1 MLDSLCYRQGLSVF
15 HLILVRLVGNQERVR
30 KMKIDSSTISMD
42 SGRVY
47 SSSTEITQAVKNT
60 NLTTGK
66 STMTA
71 QNFRMSYYEASGLAN
86 RNPQYDS
93 YNKTNQETNNGTDE
107 NHPLASDLY
116 SNLST
121 NGNSIENIH
130 TSLQELHNKLLKE
143 IEAFMERIR
152 NQLLGRG
159 NMGTQSSSLLDLT
172 TNSNSPGNFWTR
184 QNYTCITY
192 SETEITTFESTGI
205 VKTEDGRTIDFN
217 ISMEMSR
224 SFMETSECLSEST
237 EYILT
242 DPLVINLKDVPDTI
256 SDQTFFFDLD
266 CDGNAEEISRLTE
279 GNGFLALDSN
289 DNGII
294 DDGSELFGTKSG
306 NGFKDLSVYDEDG
319 NGWIDENDA
328 VYSKLKIWTKDPQG
342 NDKLLDLPQADI
354 GAIYLGAS
362 ATQFSHNDLETNETK
377 AMVRQTGFFL
387 HESTYEPGIIQ
398 QIDFA
403 SKKVSEVA

>member
-1 MLDSLCYRQGLSVF
+1 
-15 HLILVRLVGNQERVR
+15 
-30 KMKIDSSTISMD
+30 MKIDSGTINMG
-42 SGRVY
+42 SGRAY
-47 SSSTEITQAVKNT
+47 SCSTEITQAVKST
-60 NLTTGK
+60 NLSTGE
-66 STMTA
+66 SNMTA
-71 QNFRMSYYEASGLAN
+71 QNFRMSYYEASGLAKW
-86 RNPQYDS
+86 NPQYDS
-93 YNKTNQETNNGTDE
+93 FQKTNQDTTTGTDE
-107 NHPLASDLY
+107 NNPLASDLY
-116 SNLST
+116 SKLAN
-121 NGNSIENIH
+121 NNNSIETVR
-130 TSLQELHNKLLKE
+130 TSLQEMHNQLIKE

-159 NMGTQSSSLLDLT
+159 IMDTQSSSLLDLT
-172 TNSNSPGNFWTR
+172 TNSNSPGNFWKR
-184 QNYTCITY
+184 QNYTSITY
-192 SETEITTFESTGI
+192 NETEITTFESTGT

-242 DPLVINLKDVPDTI
+242 DPLVINLKDVPETI

-266 CDGNAEEISRLTE
+266 CDGKAEEISRLSE

-294 DDGSELFGTKSG
+294 DDGSELFGAGSG

-328 VYSKLKIWTKDPQG
+328 VYSKLKVWTKDAQG
-342 NDKLLDLPQADI
+342 NDKLLDLYQADI
-354 GAIYLGAS
+354 GAIYLGAA
-362 ATQFSHNDLETNETK
+362 ATQFSHNSLETNETK

-403 SKKVSEVA
+403 SKKVSGVA

>member
-1 MLDSLCYRQGLSVF
+1 
-15 HLILVRLVGNQERVR
+15 
-30 KMKIDSSTISMD
+30 MKIDSSTISMG

-184 QNYTCITY
+184 QNYTGITY

>member
-30 KMKIDSSTISMD
+30 KMKIDSSTISMG

-184 QNYTCITY
+184 QNYTGITY
-192 SETEITTFESTGI
+192 SETEVTSFESTGI

>member
-30 KMKIDSSTISMD
+30 KMKIDSSTISMG

-93 YNKTNQETNNGTDE
+93 YNKTNQKTNNGTDE

-184 QNYTCITY
+184 QNYTGITY
-192 SETEITTFESTGI
+192 SETEVTTFESTGI

>member
-30 KMKIDSSTISMD
+30 KMKIDSSTISMG

-121 NGNSIENIH
+121 SGNSIENIQ

-172 TNSNSPGNFWTR
+172 TNSNSPGNFWKR
-184 QNYTCITY
+184 QNYTGITY
-192 SETEITTFESTGI
+192 SETEITTFESTGT

>member
-30 KMKIDSSTISMD
+30 KMKIDSSTISMG

-184 QNYTCITY
+184 QNYTGITY
-192 SETEITTFESTGI
+192 SETEVTTFESTGI